1 MIKKQFKNQQVSTL
15 FLASLAAIAASQ
27 VIQPNASNVMD
38 FSQGLLLGM
47 GLVGM
52 MMTIVT
58 LGKSKKRSE

>member
-1 MIKKQFKNQQVSTL
+1 MMNKQFKNQRVSPL
-15 FLASLAAIAASQ
+15 LLASFAAIAASQ
-27 VIQPNASNVMD
+27 VIQPNGSNLMD

-52 MMTIVT
+52 LMTIVT

>member
-1 MIKKQFKNQQVSTL
+1 MIKKQFKNQQASTL

-27 VIQPNASNVMD
+27 VIQPNGSNVMD

-52 MMTIVT
+52 MMTLVT

>member
-1 MIKKQFKNQQVSTL
+1 MMKKQFKNQLVSPL
-15 FLASLAAIAASQ
+15 FLASIAAIGASQ
-27 VIQPNASNVMD
+27 VIQPNGSNLMD

-52 MMTIVT
+52 LMTIVT

>member
-1 MIKKQFKNQQVSTL
+1 MMKKQFKNHLGSPL
-15 FLASLAAIAASQ
+15 FLASIAAIGASQ
-27 VIQPNASNVMD
+27 VIQPNGSNLMD

-47 GLVGM
+47 GLAGM

>member
-1 MIKKQFKNQQVSTL
+1 MIKKQFKSQLVSPL

-27 VIQPNASNVMD
+27 VIQPNTSNLMD

-52 MMTIVT
+52 LMTIVT